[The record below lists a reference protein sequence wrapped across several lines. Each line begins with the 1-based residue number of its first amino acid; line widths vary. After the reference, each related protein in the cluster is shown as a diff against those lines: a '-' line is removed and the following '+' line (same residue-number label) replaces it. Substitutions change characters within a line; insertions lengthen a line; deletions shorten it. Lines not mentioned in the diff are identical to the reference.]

1 MPRSRDLGNL
11 APVRTLLSLPD
22 LTSLSLWG
30 QRRWTQVYPKQADSP
45 PRGDPQPW
53 HEQGGT
59 QSQQWGLLA
68 FCPQAQAVQFGIFF
82 PPSLMFYS
90 CKSSLNMSSEEE
102 REDVGEGE
110 IEELER

>member
-1 MPRSRDLGNL
+1 MPRSRDLENL

-59 QSQQWGLLA
+59 RSQQWGLLA

-82 PPSLMFYS
+82 SPFT
-90 CKSSLNMSSEEE
+90 
-102 REDVGEGE
+102 DV
-110 IEELER
+110 LFM